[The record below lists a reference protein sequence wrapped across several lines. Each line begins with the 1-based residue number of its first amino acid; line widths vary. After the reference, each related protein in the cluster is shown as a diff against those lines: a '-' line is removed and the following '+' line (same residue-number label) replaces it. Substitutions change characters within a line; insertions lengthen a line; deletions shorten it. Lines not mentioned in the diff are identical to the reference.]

1 MEEIKKEEVE
11 IKEKEEVKDQPDQPQ
26 EQPKEQEPKADNTD
40 LKKEI
45 GEILL
50 NFENRIINMIKS
62 SKSEND
68 QEQKQETK
76 NYDF

>member
-11 IKEKEEVKDQPDQPQ
+11 VKEEVKDQSDQPQQ

-62 SKSEND
+62 SKSDHE
-68 QEQKQETK
+68 QEQTK